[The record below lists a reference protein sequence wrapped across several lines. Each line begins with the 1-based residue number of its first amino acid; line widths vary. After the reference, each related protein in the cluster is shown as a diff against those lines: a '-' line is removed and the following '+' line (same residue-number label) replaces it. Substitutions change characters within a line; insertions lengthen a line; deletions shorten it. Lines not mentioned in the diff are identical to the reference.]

1 MGQVSCSGRSGTLT
15 STYFERVRVIASD
28 LFGIPPQAISAQSS
42 PENIESWDSVQH
54 FNFILALE
62 EAFHLQLSA
71 EETERIRT
79 IGDAE
84 KLIAEKVAGTGG

>member
-1 MGQVSCSGRSGTLT
+1 LT

-28 LFGIPPQAISAQSS
+28 LFGIPPQALSGESS

-54 FNFILALE
+54 LNFILAIE
-62 EAFHLQLSA
+62 ETFHLQLSP

-84 KLIAEKVAGTGG
+84 KLIAQKVADTNT